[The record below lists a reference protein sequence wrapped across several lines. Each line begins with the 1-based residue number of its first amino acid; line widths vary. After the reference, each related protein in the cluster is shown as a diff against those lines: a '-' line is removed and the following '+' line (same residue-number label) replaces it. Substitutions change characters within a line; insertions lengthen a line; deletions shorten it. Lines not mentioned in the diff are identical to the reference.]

1 MTSDTLKAGSQHDT
15 PELAPPESAQ
25 LAAQR
30 KDTQPGENKSRQ
42 FEEDLSA
49 HSGHYSQENF
59 WNKVSK
65 VAKKTGRTAMHP
77 ALRMYFAAQDPDTPI
92 WARTTIYGALG
103 YFISPIDALPDFTP
117 LLGYTDDLTLMA
129 GAVAIVAAHIKQ
141 EHAERADKVLKR
153 WFN

>member
-1 MTSDTLKAGSQHDT
+1 MTANTRTPAIIQADKAEPARHAERVSDAQANLHVHADAYSTAG
-15 PELAPPESAQ
+15 
-25 LAAQR
+25 
-30 KDTQPGENKSRQ
+30 
-42 FEEDLSA
+42 
-49 HSGHYSQENF
+49 F
-59 WNKVSK
+59 WNKVSN
-65 VAKKTGRTAMHP
+65 VAKKAGKTVLNP
-77 ALRMYFAAQDPDTPI
+77 AFRMYFAAQDPDTPI